1 MKLIAATAAA
11 TVVAFAGLAT
21 AQTSTQPPEKRPG
34 PVSVRGCLA
43 AGSAANQFTL
53 AAASDENKSAVG
65 TSGSTGTPATTS
77 KPVVKTITYMLT
89 PARNVDLKSLVGHTV
104 EVTGVESSPV
114 NEDMNSTTTPATTAP
129 GDVKGGAKAKVQ
141 TSAKA
146 DIVVKQ
152 LNVSAVRSVAD
163 TCTMQK

>member
-1 MKLIAATAAA
+1 MGKPFSVPERKVSTYSSSNPQVVSISETGRLLAGKDGQAVITITAAGEKSE
-11 TVVAFAGLAT
+11 VA
-21 AQTSTQPPEKRPG
+21 
-34 PVSVRGCLA
+34 
-43 AGSAANQFTL
+43 
-53 AAASDENKSAVG
+53 
-65 TSGSTGTPATTS
+65 
-77 KPVVKTITYMLT
+77 
-89 PARNVDLKSLVGHTV
+89 V

-114 NEDMNSTTTPATTAP
+114 NEEMNSTTTPATTAP